1 MYSHRFFTRLSL
13 KHINVKEMTSILFVM
28 KKWLNFIREK
38 HLVIHDDNYVVVSRL
53 RKRSIQDVV
62 MTSLRDICM
71 LLAKHDITIIFE
83 WISINDNTFAN
94 LLSRDKWTTIANT
107 WSQLLMT
114 LSIDDMIK
122 QTWVEQSLCFF
133 DEN

>member
-1 MYSHRFFTRLSL
+1 
-13 KHINVKEMTSILFVM
+13 MTSILFVM

-122 QTWVEQSLCFF
+122 QIWVEQSLCFF

>member
-1 MYSHRFFTRLSL
+1 
-13 KHINVKEMTSILFVM
+13 MTSILFVM

-38 HLVIHDDNYVVVSRL
+38 HLIIHDDNYVVVSRL
-53 RKRSIQDVV
+53 KKRFIQNVV

-71 LLAKHDITIIFE
+71 FLIKHDIMIIFE

-94 LLSRDKWTTIANT
+94 FFSRDKWITIVNT
-107 WSQLLMT
+107 WSQLLT
-114 LSIDDMIK
+114 ILSIDDMIK
-122 QTWVEQSLCFF
+122 QVWVEQSLCFF